1 MKIRLP
7 FLFLA
12 LAAIPSLPAHAHEM
26 RPAYL
31 EIRESAPE
39 IYDVLWKVPAR
50 GTDQRLSLNLRFADD
65 VEVLAEPVSGFT
77 AGAHIQRMRIRRV
90 GGLTGTTVTIDG
102 LTSTYTD
109 ALLRLERLDGTE
121 LTHLLTPSSP
131 SYVVEA
137 VPERLQ
143 VAATYTRLGIEH
155 ILLGIDHLLFVACLM
170 FVAGTGRRLFI
181 TITGFTLAHSVTL
194 ALSALELVQLP
205 VPPVEA
211 AIALSIVFLAVEI
224 AHGRKTSLTFRY
236 PIAVSGS
243 FGLLHGFGF
252 AAVLREIGLP
262 HNEIPTALLCFNIGV
277 EVGQVLFVAGL
288 IGVLHLGGRVFSRSS
303 DQPAHAL
310 AMRVRVPAAYVVGS
324 VASYWLMVRIASF
337 VAT

>member
-1 MKIRLP
+1 
-7 FLFLA
+7 
-12 LAAIPSLPAHAHEM
+12 M

-50 GTDQRLSLNLRFADD
+50 GTNQRLSLNLRFADD

-77 AGAHIQRMRIRRV
+77 AGAHIQRMRIRRT
-90 GGLTGTTVTIDG
+90 GGLTGTSVTIDG

-109 ALLRLERLDGTE
+109 VLLRLDRLDGTE

-194 ALSALELVQLP
+194 VLSALELVQLP

-224 AHGRKTSLTFRY
+224 AHRRKTSLTFRY
-236 PIAVSGS
+236 PIAVSAS

-262 HNEIPTALLCFNIGV
+262 QNEIPTALLCFNIGV
-277 EVGQVLFVAGL
+277 EAGQVLFVAVL
-288 IGVLHLGGRVFSRSS
+288 IAVMHLGGRVFSRAS
-303 DQPAHAL
+303 DRPAQAL

-324 VASYWLMVRIASF
+324 LASYWLIVRIGTFAGM
-337 VAT
+337 